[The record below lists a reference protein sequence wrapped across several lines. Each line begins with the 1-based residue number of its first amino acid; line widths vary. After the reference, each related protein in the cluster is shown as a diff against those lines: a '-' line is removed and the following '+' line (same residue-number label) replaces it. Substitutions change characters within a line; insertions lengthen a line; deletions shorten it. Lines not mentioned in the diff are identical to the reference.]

1 MYSAKAKYAVR
12 KFWSQA
18 IFASEMLSSLA
29 LLRTVRLKRLIY
41 SSWATSGFVKVV
53 HFTQKLSMYVVLKA
67 TK

>member
-12 KFWSQA
+12 KYWSQA
-18 IFASEMLSSLA
+18 IFASSLA
-29 LLRTVRLKRLIY
+29 LLSTVRLKKLIY
-41 SSWATSGFVKVV
+41 SSWFTSGFVKVV